1 MVLHF
6 VFWFI
11 GYAAALLV
19 EVFVLPSF
27 LGSSVPAVA
36 SAVLILGIA
45 FQEFMPGFWLAAA
58 SGVMRD
64 LVRPAGVVPHA
75 AVFLVVFLAMRAVM
89 RSRRWDEPVRRASA
103 VAAGLVSLPL
113 ALVGSNWAGAAF
125 FDIRWGWLGWTDL
138 VSRPAAG
145 ELLFALAWFSVFSW
159 LMLRWVARKRGEM
172 VGQI

>member
-1 MVLHF
+1 MLLRF
-6 VFWFI
+6 TFWLI
-11 GYAAALLV
+11 GYAAAVLA

-27 LGSSVPAVA
+27 LGASVPAVA

-45 FQEFMPGFWLAAA
+45 FQEFMPGFWLAAI
-58 SGVMRD
+58 SGVIRD
-64 LVRPAGVVPHA
+64 FVQPGGVVPHA
-75 AVFLVVFLAMRAVM
+75 AVFLAVFLAMRAVM
-89 RSRRWDEPVRRASA
+89 RSRRWDEPVRRAST

-113 ALVGSNWAGAAF
+113 AIIGSSSVGEMF
-125 FDIRWGWLGWTDL
+125 FDVRWGRLAWGDL

-145 ELLFALAWFSVFSW
+145 ELLFAVAWFLVFSW